1 MAEQIIDVHFGGEQ
15 INYLS
20 LAVRGRAYHRSVDY
34 WDGNWLLVD
43 VSIAV
48 GKFTGSIPGLLR
60 AEELH
65 NFSVQLQGFSETL
78 TGPIS
83 FLTVEGWLKFRLEV
97 DKLGHIRLS
106 GTVSDDVHSPN
117 HLTFAFNVDQPT
129 LAGTLDQLR
138 HVVETW
144 PVVGSR

>member
-1 MAEQIIDVHFGGEQ
+1 MIEVRFGGEQ
-15 INYLS
+15 SNYLS

-43 VSIAV
+43 VHIAV
-48 GKFTGSIPGLLR
+48 GKFTGNIPGLLR

-65 NFSVQLQGFSETL
+65 NFSTQLQTFSESPIT
-78 TGPIS
+78 PIS
-83 FLTVEGWLKFRLEV
+83 FLTVEDWLKFRLEV
-97 DKLGHIRLS
+97 DNLGHIRLS
-106 GTVSDDVHSPN
+106 GTVSDDVHSHN
-117 HLTFAFNVDQPT
+117 HLTFAFNLDQIT
-129 LAGTLDQLR
+129 LAETIKQLR